1 MTCPHGMPS
10 PASCLDCID
19 EVGLGPMPEWL
30 VAASAQE
37 RGQVSVPTGDW
48 VELTNDFEGTRCTS
62 CGETIEAGERFSKRP
77 VLAEGRRPGQKPRS
91 AWERRCQTCL

>member
-1 MTCPHGMPS
+1 MTCPHWMPS

-62 CGETIEAGERFSKRP
+62 CGETVAVGERFSLRP
-77 VLAEGRRPGQKPRS
+77 VLSTPRPGGQQRRG
-91 AWERRCQTCL
+91 WERRCQTCL